1 MTPRSLFIVVVIA
14 LGCCLPAQPL
24 AAQDFTELDGTP
36 IDSRLR
42 RAWSGNWREFARY
55 CAPFESGYIAVPDFD
70 RRTPSSRGLTE
81 REAIEDLTQTYSE
94 TTGIIRQS
102 RSWTPPREEAEA
114 YANAIPDMDLGTY
127 GYVHSVEV
135 VEILGPEQML
145 VKNIWLIDSDAL
157 EREYNREMAR
167 GRDSD
172 DRNYRAKVQASFAQR
187 LAVNERQDEDA
198 YEQTCRLVGYST
210 RGLRPG
216 ARFTGPD
223 DEGFQIAVASWDLPP
238 VEEEA
243 EGEDPPRRPSRQS
256 RNEPDPMLVLIDPA
270 PVLRRTATEE
280 QFIELLD
287 QRGMKIVEFIEL
299 VRELREDDRET
310 TDELVFNELF
320 PDGPDDRE

>member
-1 MTPRSLFIVVVIA
+1 MTPRSLFIIVVIA
-14 LGCCLPAQPL
+14 LGCCLPGQTSVAQE
-24 AAQDFTELDGTP
+24 FTELDGTP

-55 CAPFESGYIAVPDFD
+55 CAPFEDGYIAVPNFD

-94 TTGIIRQS
+94 STGIIRQT
-102 RSWTPPREEAEA
+102 RTWTPPREEAQA

-172 DRNYRAKVQASFAQR
+172 DRDYRKKVQASFAQR
-187 LAVNERQDEDA
+187 LDANERQDEDE
-198 YEQTCRLVGYST
+198 YEQTCRLVGYAT

-216 ARFTGPD
+216 VRYTGPD
-223 DEGFQIAVASWDLPP
+223 EEGFQIAVAKWDLPE
-238 VEEEA
+238 VEEPA
-243 EGEDPPRRPSRQS
+243 EGEDRPRRSS
-256 RNEPDPMLVLIDPA
+256 RNKPDPVLVLIDPA
-270 PVLRRTATEE
+270 PVLRRSATEE

-287 QRGMKIVEFIEL
+287 QRGMKIVQFIEL
-299 VRELREDDRET
+299 VREFREDDRET
-310 TDELVFNELF
+310 ADELIFNDLF